1 MIASGRDLMLRFRLM
16 KPLIVLN
23 CVGLTPRHIGP
34 ETPRLAA
41 IARAGYLTPLVS
53 TLPAVTTSAQA
64 TMLTGVDPSQH
75 GIVANGWYFRDL
87 NEILFWR
94 QSESLVDAPAFWT
107 KTNLK
112 VLKHFW
118 WYAMNT
124 SATWTVT
131 PRPVYHHDGSKSPDF
146 YAAPPELKR
155 LISERHDT
163 FPLFNFWG
171 PTANHASTRWIAQS
185 FVTAFN
191 HTNPDVALCYLPHLD
206 YDLQRFGPT
215 GSHLAGNLAE
225 IDHCVGLILDGIKQ
239 DAYNLLIVSE
249 YGISHVAGACY
260 PNRALRSAGLL
271 DVSSNAAGELIDTG
285 TSRAFAVCDHQLAH
299 VYVKNS
305 KDIPRVLESLKSLPG
320 VQSAH
325 LADERSALG
334 LNHSRSGEIILL
346 SESRSWF
353 AYDYWL
359 DTSRKPDFAQSV
371 EIHKKPGYDP
381 RELFFD
387 PSGGRLR
394 ALKALMRKKL
404 GLRYILNPCPL
415 DDTLVKGSHGLPAT
429 DPQDGA
435 LLIASAPAVEKHT
448 PSHQRDVAKIACA
461 LLGI

>member
-1 MIASGRDLMLRFRLM
+1 M

-23 CVGLTPRHIGP
+23 CVGLTPRHLGP
-34 ETPRLAA
+34 ETPRLVALA
-41 IARAGYLTPLVS
+41 KSGYSAPLES
-53 TLPAVTTSAQA
+53 TLPAVTTSAQS
-64 TMLTGVDPSQH
+64 TMLTGVDPTHH

-94 QSESLVDAPAFWT
+94 QSESLVEAPAFWAG
-107 KTNLK
+107 TNLK

-124 SATWTVT
+124 STHWTVT

-146 YAAPPELKR
+146 YAAPPNLKK
-155 LISERHDT
+155 LIAEKHNT

-171 PTANHASTRWIAQS
+171 PTANSASTRWIAES

-191 HTNPDVALCYLPHLD
+191 ETHPDVALCYLPHLD

-215 GSHLAGNLAE
+215 GPHLAANLAE
-225 IDHCVGLILDGIKQ
+225 IDACVGLILDGIAIS
-239 DAYNLLIVSE
+239 DCNILIVSE
-249 YGISHVAGACY
+249 YGISRVDGACY

-271 DVSSNAAGELIDTG
+271 EVSSNAAGELIDTG

-299 VYVKNS
+299 VYVKNPN
-305 KDIPRVLESLKSLPG
+305 DIPRARECLKSLPG

-325 LADERSALG
+325 SEISRSELG
-334 LNHSRSGEIILL
+334 LNHHRSGEIILL
-346 SESRSWF
+346 SEPQSWF

-359 DTSRKPDFAQSV
+359 DHSRKPDFAQAV

-387 PSGGRLR
+387 PAGGRFR
-394 ALKALMRKKL
+394 ALKALVRKKL

-415 DDTLVKGSHGLPAT
+415 DDTLVQGSHGLPAAN
-429 DPQDGA
+429 PQDGA
-435 LLIASAPAVEKHT
+435 ILIASAPEVEKQA
-448 PSHQRDVAKIACA
+448 PRHQRDVARIACS
-461 LLGI
+461 LLGL

>member
-1 MIASGRDLMLRFRLM
+1 M

-23 CVGLTPRHIGP
+23 CVGLTPRHVGP
-34 ETPRLAA
+34 HTPRLAA
-41 IARAGYLTPLVS
+41 LAKSGFLAPLET

-64 TMLTGVDPSQH
+64 TMLTGVDPTQH

-94 QSESLVDAPAFWT
+94 QSESLIDAPAFWEG
-107 KTNLK
+107 TNLR

-124 SATWTVT
+124 STTWTVT

-146 YAAPPELKR
+146 YAAPPQLKHV
-155 LISERHDT
+155 IAKKHKT

-171 PTANHASTRWIAQS
+171 PTANQASTRWIADS

-191 HTNPDVALCYLPHLD
+191 ETKPDLALCYLPHLD

-215 GSHLAGNLAE
+215 GPHLSTNLLE
-225 IDHCVGLILDGIKQ
+225 IDGCVGRILDGI
-239 DAYNLLIVSE
+239 ASNSCNVLVVSE
-249 YGISHVAGACY
+249 YGISSVDGACY
-260 PNRALRSAGLL
+260 PNRALRQAGLL

-299 VYVKNS
+299 VYVKDPKS
-305 KDIPRVLESLKSLPG
+305 VPRVLECLTSLPG

-325 LADERSALG
+325 CAATRGAFG
-334 LNHSRSGEIILL
+334 LDHPRSGEIILL
-346 SESRSWF
+346 SESTSWF

-359 DTSRKPDFAQSV
+359 EPSRMPDFAQAV

-387 PSGGRLR
+387 PAGGRFR
-394 ALKALMRKKL
+394 AFKALIRKKM

-415 DDTLVKGSHGLPAT
+415 NDKLVKGSHGLPAANS
-429 DPQDGA
+429 QDGA
-435 LLIASAPAVEKHT
+435 ILISSAPEIEKQAPRH
-448 PSHQRDVAKIACA
+448 HRDVARIARE